1 MGSPIFLQTAAQNR
15 ASSQNSH
22 WPRGAPHK
30 PPPVAFFH
38 ISYIPAK
45 QHSVKDSV
53 TPEQRETSYSDCPH
67 HVGSE
72 LFVKQAGNQSINQLL
87 FVER

>member
-22 WPRGAPHK
+22 WPPGAP
-30 PPPVAFFH
+30 PPTHPLWH
-38 ISYIPAK
+38 ISYIHAK
-45 QHSVKDSV
+45 QYSVKDSV
-53 TPEQRETSYSDCPH
+53 TPEQRETSYSDGPH

-72 LFVKQAGNQSINQLL
+72 LFVKQEGNQSINQLL